1 MQLVQGTLRFGWF
14 LFFII
19 FIIKR
24 VKFQKSSNLILIISS
39 LFALM
44 AFFQKV
50 SEMSDLYEAFGYLNG
65 IRESGFSYFQNPHYT
80 IQNYFSGKIG
90 LQLYFYLMSLF
101 PYNNFYSAISM
112 FLMYFFLL
120 KSIQVA
126 VEYYD
131 LEKRMLQNCIILLI
145 LIINFYNASNGV
157 RNMLAFSVF
166 IYGIVLDIYKEK
178 RCVAVI
184 LYLVGVSIHPA
195 VAVLVGLRYLYLVKN
210 IFLKLTVGA
219 VLLLW
224 ANGLSGLLAI
234 LQPFN
239 SIGFISVLSG
249 KITYY
254 SMLGGS
260 NENFG
265 ETFNTSGSY
274 LMMRYFR
281 IFWVLLILC
290 AAFVIIMKNI
300 KEQNGI
306 AVFSFYL
313 GMFTLGT
320 LPSIFATNV
329 FSRYSVAVFM
339 VTPILLCQY
348 RSLDLQKIK
357 LRIRYTK
364 IGLLEAGLCIGI
376 VLILYYN
383 LTASYSA
390 FALTTQMYS

>member
-1 MQLVQGTLRFGWF
+1 MQLIQGTLRFGWF

-120 KSIQVA
+120 KSIQVV

-157 RNMLAFSVF
+157 RNMLAFSAF

-195 VAVLVGLRYLYLVKN
+195 VAVLIGLRYLYLVKN

-290 AAFVIIMKNI
+290 AAFVIMKNI

-364 IGLLEAGLCIGI
+364 IGLLEAGLCIGV